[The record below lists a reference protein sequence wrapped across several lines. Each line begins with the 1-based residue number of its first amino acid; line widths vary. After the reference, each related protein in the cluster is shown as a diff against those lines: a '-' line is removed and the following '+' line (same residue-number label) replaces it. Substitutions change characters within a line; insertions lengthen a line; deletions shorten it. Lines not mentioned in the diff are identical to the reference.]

1 MRPTKATGP
10 PWSRWG
16 SCVALRRALTLYR
29 WANSISKGV
38 SRERGG
44 GFTVTEM
51 TLEFSTVVF
60 LGQSQQVSGEA
71 GGRGRKGQASPPS
84 PSPECLPL
92 AHAPPPCHVPSR
104 PAGPPTSAG
113 PGSCPGF
120 CRARCPPRTQTSHQP
135 LEGGTAVT
143 LSRLPQ
149 PGPHSSVGKRSPRE
163 EAQAPWSCPPPSHT
177 QHCGWRAG
185 VAVWVP

>member
-1 MRPTKATGP
+1 MEQVGELRGP
-10 PWSRWG
+10 AHG
-16 SCVALRRALTLYR
+16 THVVQVGELYLQGCEQGAWR
-29 WANSISKGV
+29 GLHCHGDDLGV
-38 SRERGG
+38 QHGRVPGAEPAGVGG
-44 GFTVTEM
+44 G
-51 TLEFSTVVF
+51 
-60 LGQSQQVSGEA
+60 
-71 GGRGRKGQASPPS
+71 GGPGRKGQASPPC

-92 AHAPPPCHVPSR
+92 AHAPPCHVPSR

-113 PGSCPGF
+113 PGSCPGS

-135 LEGGTAVT
+135 LEGSTAVT

-149 PGPHSSVGKRSPRE
+149 PGRTPVRGRASPRE